1 MPKLTRWLRLSGS
14 LFVFCLLLLAL
25 FVLVPLYRSLP
36 DRDARILM
44 PGLAEAAAVNR
55 DNLGIVRVSA
65 ANRRDAAKLLGF
77 VHAQDRFFQMD
88 LLRRTS
94 AGEVAELLG
103 PSALPLDRANRPH
116 RLRDVAH
123 AALLQLPEPQ
133 RELVEDYAYGVTLGL
148 GALKVAPFEYL
159 LLRTTPRPWTAEDS
173 LLVAATMAL
182 SLERTDGE
190 PELSRAVAREVFAP
204 AVADFLL
211 SPADDFEST
220 LDGSHV
226 EAPPLPP
233 TLEYSAFTP
242 PSPAAPAAEAPTA
255 GPPDDP
261 ATLAWARPAP
271 PSARGSNAFA
281 VSGLQGERRLALL
294 ANDLH
299 LPLTVPNLW
308 YRAQI
313 TWRLDPRHNR
323 EIDGITLPGLPVLI
337 AGTNGAIAWGFTT
350 SYADTSDLVV
360 VETDPANPGRYRTPE
375 GWRDFVT
382 HTETLAVLNA
392 AAETLS
398 IRSTL
403 WGPIIGTDHR
413 GRPLALKWAMAD
425 PTAYNL
431 QLVSLE
437 TVNSARSALAFAKS
451 TGLPHQNFVVADRE
465 GNLGWTLAGRLPN
478 RVGFDGST
486 PVSWA
491 DGTARWDGWL
501 ETERH
506 PQIFN
511 PRTGML
517 WSANNRMIGG
527 DSLAVLG
534 DGGYQSGARAHRIRE
549 LLGTLKQLSPEALL
563 AIQLDDRA
571 PHLDRWQELLLATLT
586 PDSSDPGRTELRR
599 LTETWG
605 GRALPDSAGYRLVR
619 DFRTAV
625 ESRIDTLIFARCRA
639 ALPAFESSSLPLDR
653 VLFALAHQQPAGWLP
668 AGHPGWKALLD
679 ESVAAVIA
687 DAGGPTGLAAHTWGK
702 VNRLRM
708 QHPLSAA
715 LPWLARFLDRPAVS
729 LPGDINVVRTQTPDF
744 GASVRFVIQPGW
756 EAGSLLHMPGGPSA
770 HPLSPY
776 HSAGHDDWVRGEPSP
791 LQPGRVKDHLLFVPG
806 TE

>member
-1 MPKLTRWLRLSGS
+1 MPKLSRWLRLGGA
-14 LFVFCLLLLAL
+14 LFTFCLLLVAL

-44 PGLAEAAAVNR
+44 PGLAESAAVNR
-55 DNLGIVRVSA
+55 DSLGIVRVSA

-94 AGEVAELLG
+94 AGELAELLG
-103 PSALPLDRANRPH
+103 SVALPLDRANRRH
-116 RLRDVAH
+116 RLREVAH
-123 AALLQLPEPQ
+123 TALLQLPEPQ

-148 GALKVAPFEYL
+148 GALEVAPFEYL
-159 LLRTTPRPWTAEDS
+159 LLHTTPRPWTAEDS
-173 LLVAATMAL
+173 LLVAATLAL

-211 SPADDFEST
+211 SPADDFESP
-220 LDGSHV
+220 LDGSHL

-242 PSPAAPAAEAPTA
+242 TVPAAPAAEAPTA
-255 GPPDDP
+255 GT
-261 ATLAWARPAP
+261 AQARSSLAWARPAP
-271 PSARGSNAFA
+271 PSGRGSNAFA
-281 VSGLQGERRLALL
+281 VSGLQGERRFALL

-299 LPLTVPNLW
+299 LPLAVPNLW

-313 TWRLDPRHNR
+313 TWRLDPRRNR

-360 VETDPANPGRYRTPE
+360 IETDPANPQRYRTPD
-375 GWRDFVT
+375 GWREFVI
-382 HTETLAVLNA
+382 HSETLSVRDA
-392 AAETLS
+392 AAEPLS

-403 WGPIIGTDHR
+403 WGPVIGTDHH

-425 PTAYNL
+425 PAAYNL
-431 QLVSLE
+431 QLTSLE
-437 TVNSARSALAFAKS
+437 TVNTARSALAFAKS

-465 GNLGWTLAGRLPN
+465 GNIGWTLAGRLPR

-501 ETERH
+501 ETERY
-506 PQIFN
+506 PQVLN
-511 PRTGML
+511 PRSGMI
-517 WSANNRMIGG
+517 WSANNRMVGG
-527 DSLAVLG
+527 ESLAVLG
-534 DGGYQSGARAHRIRE
+534 DGGYQSGARAGQIHAQ
-549 LLGTLKQLSPEALL
+549 LGTLKQLSPEALM
-563 AIQLDDRA
+563 AVQLDDRA
-571 PHLDRWQELLLATLT
+571 PLLDRWQELLLATLASASA
-586 PDSSDPGRTELRR
+586 DSGRAELRR

-605 GRALPDSAGYRLVR
+605 GRAVPDSAGYRLVR
-619 DFRTAV
+619 DFRSAV
-625 ESRIDTLIFARCRA
+625 ESRIDALIFARCRA
-639 ALPAFESSSLPLDR
+639 ASPAFDSSSLPLDR
-653 VLFALAHQQPAGWLP
+653 VLYALAHQQPAGWLP
-668 AGHPGWKALLD
+668 AGHPGWKSLLD
-679 ESVAAVIA
+679 ESAAAIIA
-687 DAGGPTGLAAHTWGK
+687 EAGGPARLADHTWGK

-715 LPWLARFLDRPAVS
+715 LPWLGRFLDQPAVP
-729 LPGDINVVRTQTPDF
+729 LPGDTDIVRTQTPDF

-756 EAGSLLHMPGGPSA
+756 EAGSLLHMPGGQSA
-770 HPLSPY
+770 HPLSPF
-776 HSAGHDDWVRGEPSP
+776 HSAGHDDWVRGEPTP
-791 LQPGRVKDHLLFVPG
+791 LQPGRVKDHLLFVPVA
-806 TE
+806 E